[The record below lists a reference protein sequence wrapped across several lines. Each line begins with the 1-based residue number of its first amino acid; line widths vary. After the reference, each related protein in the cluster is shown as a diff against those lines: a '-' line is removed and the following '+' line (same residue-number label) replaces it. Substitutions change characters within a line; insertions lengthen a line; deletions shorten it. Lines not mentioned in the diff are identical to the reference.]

1 MRAAKVISL
10 QLPLLLFIVV
20 SASPPAWADKPA
32 PGAQAGPPLP
42 SAPLP
47 PDISRP
53 GSMRMDMPRPGM
65 QAYADRSS
73 NLSIGSSQAS
83 GDQSRP
89 ATDIPL
95 DSRDGLHMVTEGER
109 PALEYKLS
117 DTGSMRLR
125 TTKRGAKVVMVWQF
139 K

>member
-1 MRAAKVISL
+1 MCAAKVISPL
-10 QLPLLLFIVV
+10 LPLLLLIVV
-20 SASPPAWADKPA
+20 TASPSAWADKPA
-32 PGAQAGPPLP
+32 PGAVAGPPIP

-47 PDISRP
+47 DIPRSN
-53 GSMRMDMPRPGM
+53 SLRMDMPRPGT
-65 QAYADRSS
+65 QAYSERSS
-73 NLSIGSSQAS
+73 NMSIGPGQAA

-89 ATDIPL
+89 AADIPL
-95 DSRDGLHMVTEGER
+95 DSRDGLHMITEGER

-117 DTGSMRLR
+117 DSGSMRLR